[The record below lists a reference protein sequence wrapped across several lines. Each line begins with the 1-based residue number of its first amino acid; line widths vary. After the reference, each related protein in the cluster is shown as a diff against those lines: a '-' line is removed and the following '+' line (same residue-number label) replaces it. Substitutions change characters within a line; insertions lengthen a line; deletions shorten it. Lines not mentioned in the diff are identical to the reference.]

1 MYEWFGMEIEHIYNA
16 LFYTRNTNIQIN
28 LQPTIL
34 FILIQ
39 VVQL

>member
-1 MYEWFGMEIEHIYNA
+1 MNEWFGMEIEHIYNA